1 MRIDYYAFMGNSNL
15 APEADEAAG
24 LGEFSFLCRAYQS
37 WETPGKLDY
46 VKRKYI
52 WTQRSG

>member
-24 LGEFSFLCRAYQS
+24 LGEFSFLCQAYQS